1 MSFLRQKQI
10 YPPIG
15 SWVGTGDGPL
25 SGFAPGPHRLDES
38 AAGYSSAGWSPP
50 EPASASPGEYE
61 YALQSSCRSRSFHPT
76 ANSVLTVCVS
86 PGGKRRPSLPSNA
99 EPRYC
104 AKPREFP
111 RVLVYEK
118 LT

>member
-15 SWVGTGDGPL
+15 SWVDTGGGPL
-25 SGFAPGPHRLDES
+25 SGFAPGSHRLDES
-38 AAGYSSAGWSPP
+38 AAGYSLASCAPA
-50 EPASASPGEYE
+50 EPASASPGDYE

-86 PGGKRRPSLPSNA
+86 LGGKRSSIRTASVVQRNSSRMAQPPSS
-99 EPRYC
+99 
-104 AKPREFP
+104 
-111 RVLVYEK
+111 
-118 LT
+118 